1 MNKNTKTKQQLL
13 LEIEELTTRLDV
25 AQQRLQEADE
35 RMQAEITERKRAE
48 EDFVRAQ
55 KHAESLV
62 ETIREP
68 LLVLTA
74 DLKVVSANQSFY
86 QTFKVTPEETEG
98 RFIYSVGNHQWDIP
112 ALRKLL
118 EEIVPQNSHFNGFEV
133 DHEFPAIGRK
143 TMLLNARRIYRQGQ
157 GTEMILLAIED
168 ITERNQARKVLE
180 VSETRYRRLFETAQD
195 GILILDADTGQI
207 SDVNPFLTQM
217 LGYSHEDFLGRQLW
231 EIGAFRDIEAS
242 RTAFS
247 ELQTRGYVRYEDL
260 PLQTRDGRFVD
271 VEFVSNVY
279 LVDHRKVIQCNIR
292 NITERK
298 KAEEKLR
305 AREERYRSYIEVTGQ
320 LAWTTNTDGEV
331 VEDIPVWR
339 KFTGQSEEETKGAG
353 WARALHPD
361 DVKRTMEAWNNAVA
375 TKSAYEVEYRIRR
388 YDGVYRHFLVHG
400 VPVVKEDGSIR
411 EWVGTCV
418 DITERKQIE
427 DAQKFLVQCGLPA
440 SGEDFFKSLARYL
453 AVNLGMDYVCIDRL
467 QEEGLAAQTVAIY
480 FDGKFE
486 DNLTYALKDT
496 PCGDVV
502 EKTICCFPKGVRHLH
517 PQDVVLQEM
526 MAESYVGTILWSS
539 KGQPI
544 GLIAIIGRQPLANP
558 QLAESMLKLVAV
570 RAAGELERREAEEA
584 LQEKTH
590 ELGER
595 VRELNCLYALSKV
608 IERSDSS
615 LPETF
620 ERSVNIIPPG
630 WQYPEVTCARLVL
643 ENQTFKTPNFSET
656 IWKQSSPIL
665 VDGRSVGTLEVYYL
679 EEKPE
684 RDEGPFLKGERD
696 LIDALAA
703 RLGKTIQRKRAEEG
717 VRQRSLE
724 LQQLTET
731 LEQRVLERT
740 AELATT
746 NEALRHLS
754 KKLLSAQ
761 EDERRRIAGELHD
774 TVGSCLTAIKFK
786 VQAAQQESGNTVNFT
801 GDTLNAIM
809 PLVQESIDEC
819 RRIQM
824 HLRPSML
831 DDLGLLPTLSWFFR
845 RFGTIYSGIRV
856 EQEIGLEEV
865 EIPGGLKTVIYRVI
879 QESMN
884 NIAKHSKADSVN
896 LSLRKLDDRL
906 ELVLQDN
913 GRGFDQEKADSQK
926 STSRGLGLSS
936 MRERVELSWGS
947 FAIESTEGKGTI
959 IRASWPLRGNG

>member
-1 MNKNTKTKQQLL
+1 MNKNSKTKQQLL
-13 LEIEELTTRLDV
+13 LEIEELRTRLDV
-25 AQQRLQEADE
+25 AQQRLQEANE
-35 RMQAEITERKRAE
+35 RMQAEMTERKRAE

-55 KHAESLV
+55 KHAESIV

-74 DLKVVSANQSFY
+74 DLKVISANQSFY
-86 QTFKVTPEETEG
+86 RTFKVIPEETEG

-133 DHEFPAIGRK
+133 DHEFPVIGRK
-143 TMLLNARRIYRQGQ
+143 MMLLNARRIYRQGK

-168 ITERNQARKVLE
+168 ITERNRAREVLE

-195 GILILDADTGQI
+195 GILIVDADTGQI
-207 SDVNPFLTQM
+207 SDVNPFLIQM
-217 LGYSHEDFLGRQLW
+217 LGYSHEDFLGRKLW
-231 EIGAFRDIEAS
+231 EIGAFKDIEAS

-260 PLQTRDGRFVD
+260 PLQTRDGRFMD

-279 LVDHRKVIQCNIR
+279 LVDHQKVIQCNIR
-292 NITERK
+292 DITERK

-353 WARALHPD
+353 WAKALHPD
-361 DVKRTMEAWNNAVA
+361 DVKHTMEVWNNAVA

-388 YDGVYRHFLVHG
+388 YDGAYRHFLARG
-400 VPVVKEDGSIR
+400 VPVVKDDGSIQ
-411 EWVGTCV
+411 EWVGTCI

-427 DAQKFLVQCGLPA
+427 DAQMFLVQCGLPA

-453 AVNLGMDYVCIDRL
+453 AENLGMDYVCIDRL

-480 FDGKFE
+480 FDGKIE
-486 DNLTYALKDT
+486 DNLTYTLKDT

-502 EKTICCFPKGVRHLH
+502 EKTICCFPKGVRHLY

-526 MAESYVGTILWSS
+526 MAESYVGTTLWSS

-584 LQEKTH
+584 L
-590 ELGER
+590 
-595 VRELNCLYALSKV
+595 
-608 IERSDSS
+608 
-615 LPETF
+615 
-620 ERSVNIIPPG
+620 
-630 WQYPEVTCARLVL
+630 
-643 ENQTFKTPNFSET
+643 
-656 IWKQSSPIL
+656 
-665 VDGRSVGTLEVYYL
+665 
-679 EEKPE
+679 
-684 RDEGPFLKGERD
+684 
-696 LIDALAA
+696 
-703 RLGKTIQRKRAEEG
+703 
-717 VRQRSLE
+717 RQRSLE

-754 KKLLSAQ
+754 TKLLSAQ
-761 EDERRRIAGELHD
+761 EDERKRIAGNFM
-774 TVGSCLTAIKFK
+774 IP
-786 VQAAQQESGNTVNFT
+786 SG
-801 GDTLNAIM
+801 LA
-809 PLVQESIDEC
+809 
-819 RRIQM
+819 
-824 HLRPSML
+824 
-831 DDLGLLPTLSWFFR
+831 
-845 RFGTIYSGIRV
+845 
-856 EQEIGLEEV
+856 
-865 EIPGGLKTVIYRVI
+865 
-879 QESMN
+879 
-884 NIAKHSKADSVN
+884 
-896 LSLRKLDDRL
+896 
-906 ELVLQDN
+906 
-913 GRGFDQEKADSQK
+913 
-926 STSRGLGLSS
+926 
-936 MRERVELSWGS
+936 
-947 FAIESTEGKGTI
+947 
-959 IRASWPLRGNG
+959 